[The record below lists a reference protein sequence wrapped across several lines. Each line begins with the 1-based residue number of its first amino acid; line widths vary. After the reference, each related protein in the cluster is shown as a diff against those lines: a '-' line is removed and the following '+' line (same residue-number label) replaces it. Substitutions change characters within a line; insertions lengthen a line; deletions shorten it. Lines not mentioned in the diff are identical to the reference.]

1 MSRSIAA
8 AGRYKFGEC
17 GYVVDGAILNDGT
30 RLKNIRIYRQRSHRL
45 YDLVDPRTN
54 IIYRKV
60 QITTKDNK
68 GYLLN
73 YNKTNDQL
81 LSEINKNCFFV
92 RGYSEE
98 PQETDTGFVYKFM
111 LHKTI
116 LGSSQTLYH
125 MYTPECGIIDR
136 DIDNIL
142 ISPVF
147 VGNDSISG
155 KLFNTGSEI
164 DTNGMVITIVLPDG
178 TEYFT
183 TQFVNDAFTIP
194 VDVITQSGKGTAT
207 LTSPYYNTKVVEFD
221 VLESGEDIDF
231 VTSVL
236 LSQFEPVSEGV
247 FSAVVPFDVHDRGQY
262 LALQAY
268 SGDLYQVGVDL
279 SVDAEGNITVYQ
291 TDNLPVSLS
300 IIGKTLHTTPF
311 HKEYTLSEWVLG
323 EDSMYFISVPVTEH
337 GKALP
342 QVQLYSSD
350 NHVVHSE
357 IQVDEDDNVILKVVE
372 PLDCSVVIV
381 GYNA

>member
-155 KLFNTGSEI
+155 KLFNKNTL
-164 DTNGMVITIVLPDG
+164 LPNLLMMHL
-178 TEYFT
+178 
-183 TQFVNDAFTIP
+183 QFQLMLSHN
-194 VDVITQSGKGTAT
+194 QGK
-207 LTSPYYNTKVVEFD
+207 
-221 VLESGEDIDF
+221 
-231 VTSVL
+231 VL
-236 LSQFEPVSEGV
+236 LHSLL
-247 FSAVVPFDVHDRGQY
+247 HI
-262 LALQAY
+262 
-268 SGDLYQVGVDL
+268 
-279 SVDAEGNITVYQ
+279 ITLKWW
-291 TDNLPVSLS
+291 NLM
-300 IIGKTLHTTPF
+300 F
-311 HKEYTLSEWVLG
+311 
-323 EDSMYFISVPVTEH
+323 
-337 GKALP
+337 
-342 QVQLYSSD
+342 
-350 NHVVHSE
+350 
-357 IQVDEDDNVILKVVE
+357 LKVVRILILLHQFFY
-372 PLDCSVVIV
+372 PNLNLFRKVYFLRLFHLMFMIV
-381 GYNA
+381 GST